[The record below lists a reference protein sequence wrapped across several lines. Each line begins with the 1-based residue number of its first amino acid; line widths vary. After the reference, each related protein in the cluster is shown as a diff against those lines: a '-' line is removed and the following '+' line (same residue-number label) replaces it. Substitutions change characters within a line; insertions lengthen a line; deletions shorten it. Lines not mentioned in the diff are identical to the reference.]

1 MKKESSQI
9 SFLERLDLDT
19 IEEDWLPPTEFPD
32 LTRSEYIAIDLETN
46 DPNLT
51 ELGPGWARDDG
62 FIVGIAIAAGD
73 FVGYY
78 PIRHEAGGNIP
89 QRKVMMWLKDQLNT
103 PHIPKIMH
111 NATYDAGWLRWAG
124 VKIEG
129 RIIDTMIAAPLI
141 NENRFSYSLNSLSK
155 DYLNEKKDEKTLRAA
170 ATDFGLDPKGEM
182 WKLHPR
188 FVGAY
193 AEKDAELTL
202 RLWNQFRIELEQ
214 QSLMT
219 VFDLETDLI
228 PVLLDMR
235 EKGVKVDVDKA
246 EQTKKDLKDLKQAVL
261 RDIEHDT
268 GITVEPWVATSVAK
282 VFKHYNLY
290 YETTETSNQPSF
302 TKSFLQACPHEVSN
316 KILRLRELDKASNT
330 FVDSILKFAH
340 KGRIHCEF
348 HQLRS
353 DDGGTVTGR
362 FSSSN
367 PNLQQIPARDA
378 EIKAMIRGLFLP
390 DEGCKWGSFDYSSQ
404 EPRLLVHYCA
414 MLPPK
419 LRHYTIDNLIEEYKN
434 GDPDFHQ
441 MVADMAGI
449 TRKSAKTVNLGI
461 MYGMGKGKLAN
472 TLDITN
478 DEATKLL
485 NNYHMKVPFVKGL
498 ADQVALRASQNGK
511 IRTMSGRQCR
521 FEMWEP
527 DSFGYNKPM
536 PREQAEKEYGM
547 GIRRAFTYKALNR
560 LIQGSAADQTK
571 QAMVGCHKEGLVPLL
586 TVHDELCFNVESEKQ
601 AARIKEI
608 METCSDLK
616 VPSKVDQEL
625 GDNWGEVG

>member
-571 QAMVGCHKEGLVPLL
+571 QAMVDCHKEGLVPLL

-608 METCSDLK
+608 METCSELK

>member
-434 GDPDFHQ
+434 GDPDF
-441 MVADMAGI
+441 
-449 TRKSAKTVNLGI
+449 
-461 MYGMGKGKLAN
+461 
-472 TLDITN
+472 
-478 DEATKLL
+478 TK
-485 NNYHMKVPFVKGL
+485 
-498 ADQVALRASQNGK
+498 
-511 IRTMSGRQCR
+511 
-521 FEMWEP
+521 WW
-527 DSFGYNKPM
+527 
-536 PREQAEKEYGM
+536 
-547 GIRRAFTYKALNR
+547 
-560 LIQGSAADQTK
+560 LIWP
-571 QAMVGCHKEGLVPLL
+571 E
-586 TVHDELCFNVESEKQ
+586 
-601 AARIKEI
+601 
-608 METCSDLK
+608 
-616 VPSKVDQEL
+616 
-625 GDNWGEVG
+625 

>member
-571 QAMVGCHKEGLVPLL
+571 QAMVDCHKEGLVPLL

>member
-51 ELGPGWARDDG
+51 ELGPGWARNDG

-608 METCSDLK
+608 METCSELK

>member
-268 GITVEPWVATSVAK
+268 GITVEPGVATSVAK

-571 QAMVGCHKEGLVPLL
+571 QAMVDCHKEGLVPLL

>member
-32 LTRSEYIAIDLETN
+32 LTRSEHIAIDLETN

-485 NNYHMKVPFVKGL
+485 KNYHMKVPFVKGL

-571 QAMVGCHKEGLVPLL
+571 QAMVDCHKEGLVPLL

>member
-51 ELGPGWARDDG
+51 ELGPGWARNDG

-571 QAMVGCHKEGLVPLL
+571 QAMVDCHKEGLVPLL

>member
-78 PIRHEAGGNIP
+78 PIRHEAGDNIP

-571 QAMVGCHKEGLVPLL
+571 QAMVDCHKEGLVPLL

>member
-1 MKKESSQI
+1 M
-9 SFLERLDLDT
+9 
-19 IEEDWLPPTEFPD
+19 
-32 LTRSEYIAIDLETN
+32 
-46 DPNLT
+46 
-51 ELGPGWARDDG
+51 
-62 FIVGIAIAAGD
+62 
-73 FVGYY
+73 
-78 PIRHEAGGNIP
+78 
-89 QRKVMMWLKDQLNT
+89 
-103 PHIPKIMH
+103 
-111 NATYDAGWLRWAG
+111 
-124 VKIEG
+124 
-129 RIIDTMIAAPLI
+129 
-141 NENRFSYSLNSLSK
+141 
-155 DYLNEKKDEKTLRAA
+155 
-170 ATDFGLDPKGEM
+170 
-182 WKLHPR
+182 
-188 FVGAY
+188 
-193 AEKDAELTL
+193 
-202 RLWNQFRIELEQ
+202 
-214 QSLMT
+214 
-219 VFDLETDLI
+219 
-228 PVLLDMR
+228 
-235 EKGVKVDVDKA
+235 
-246 EQTKKDLKDLKQAVL
+246 L

-511 IRTMSGRQCR
+511 
-521 FEMWEP
+521 
-527 DSFGYNKPM
+527 
-536 PREQAEKEYGM
+536 
-547 GIRRAFTYKALNR
+547 
-560 LIQGSAADQTK
+560 
-571 QAMVGCHKEGLVPLL
+571 
-586 TVHDELCFNVESEKQ
+586 
-601 AARIKEI
+601 
-608 METCSDLK
+608 
-616 VPSKVDQEL
+616 
-625 GDNWGEVG
+625 

>member
-362 FSSSN
+362 YSSSN

-571 QAMVGCHKEGLVPLL
+571 QAMVDCHKEGLVPLL

-608 METCSDLK
+608 METCSELK

>member
-461 MYGMGKGKLAN
+461 MYGMRKGKLPN

-571 QAMVGCHKEGLVPLL
+571 QAMVDCHKEGLVPLL

>member
-290 YETTETSNQPSF
+290 YETTETNNQPSF

-511 IRTMSGRQCR
+511 IRTMSGRLCR

-571 QAMVGCHKEGLVPLL
+571 QAMVDCHKEGLVPLL

>member
-89 QRKVMMWLKDQLNT
+89 QRKVMMWLKDHLNT

-571 QAMVGCHKEGLVPLL
+571 QAMVDCHKEGLVPLL

-608 METCSDLK
+608 METCSELK

>member
-472 TLDITN
+472 TVDITN

-571 QAMVGCHKEGLVPLL
+571 QAMVDCHKEGLVPLL